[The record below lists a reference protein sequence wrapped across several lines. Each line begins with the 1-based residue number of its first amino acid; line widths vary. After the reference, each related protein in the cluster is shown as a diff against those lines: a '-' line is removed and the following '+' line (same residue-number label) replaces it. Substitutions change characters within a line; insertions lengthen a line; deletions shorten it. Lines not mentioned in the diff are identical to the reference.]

1 MIESPYINDF
11 TLSLVKYP
19 LLPEQKIMLENL
31 IQMFRSGDSDTI
43 NLARQLVINEP
54 LLDIIVGTP
63 TNKMNAKTLKNRVLH
78 CKYKGTYYGRKIS
91 PYSYSYV
98 NKEYRSISIAIEAT
112 IKYGCYWMYK

>member
-1 MIESPYINDF
+1 MESPYINDF

-31 IQMFRSGDSDTI
+31 IQMFKSGDPDTI

-63 TNKMNAKTLKNRVLH
+63 TKINAKTLKNRVLH
-78 CKYKGTYYGRKIS
+78 CKYERTYYGKNIS
-91 PYSYSYV
+91 PHSYSYV
-98 NKEYRSISIAIEAT
+98 NEEYKSIAIAIEAT